1 MDSAVSTPL
10 TARRGGPLQ
19 GRTRVPGDKSI
30 SHRALILGAL
40 TVGESTVAGLLEG
53 EDVLHTAEAMRALG
67 ARLERGADG
76 LWRIHGVGVA
86 GFAQPAG
93 PLDFGNS
100 GTGCRLAIGAVAG
113 NAVTAT
119 FVGDAS
125 LSNRPMRRVLDP
137 LERMG
142 ARVIEAAEG
151 GRLPLTLQGAAD
163 PLPIVYESP
172 VPSAQLKS
180 AVLLAGLS
188 APGETTVIEA
198 EATRDH
204 TERLLKHFG
213 AKLTSKPYGEH
224 GRRITLQGQPELEP
238 ANVVVPADPSSA
250 AFPMVAALLVPG
262 SDLILDAVMTNPL
275 RTGLLTTL
283 REMGASIEAVAK
295 RDDGGEEVAD
305 LRVVTSKLKGVDV
318 PAERAPAMIDEYPIL
333 AVAASFAEG
342 TTRMRGLKELRVK
355 ESDRLEATAAMLRAN
370 GVTVEIEGDDLI
382 VQGKANVAGGG
393 EVATHMDHRIA
404 MAALVMGLASD
415 NPVRIDDSAFIAT
428 SFPGFVELMR
438 ALGADLSMIIAID
451 GPAASGKG
459 TLGKRLAAHYG
470 LRHLDTGLIYRA
482 VAKHVLDAGR
492 RPDDKAAAVAA
503 AKALDPA
510 RFDEAALKSHAVGEA
525 ASVVS
530 AIPEVRAAL
539 LAFQREFAAKPPG
552 AVLDGRDIGTVICPD
567 ADVKIYVTATP
578 EVRARR
584 RAAEYQAQ
592 GRQIDEATVLADI
605 LKRDERDSQRA
616 TAPLKQAPDAHLLD
630 TTELD
635 VEAAVLAAIAV
646 VERATLR

>member
-1 MDSAVSTPL
+1 VNPANSTPL

-67 ARLERGADG
+67 ARLERTGEG
-76 LWRIHGVGVA
+76 LWRIHGVGVG
-86 GFAQPAG
+86 GFAQPAS

-100 GTGCRLAIGAVAG
+100 GTGVRLAIGAVAG
-113 NAVTAT
+113 SPVTAT
-119 FVGDAS
+119 FIGDAS
-125 LSNRPMRRVLDP
+125 LSKRPMRRVLDP

-142 ARVIEAAEG
+142 ARVLEAAEG
-151 GRLPLTLQGAAD
+151 GRLPLTLQGAND
-163 PLPIVYESP
+163 PIPIVYEPP

-180 AVLLAGLS
+180 AVLFAGLA

-213 AKLTSKPYGEH
+213 AKLTSKPHGEH

-250 AFPMVAALLVPG
+250 AFPLVAGLLVPG
-262 SDLILDAVMTNPL
+262 SDIILEAVMTNPL

-283 REMGASIEAVAK
+283 REMGANVEVVGT

-305 LRVVTSKLKGVDV
+305 LRVRTSGLKGVDV
-318 PAERAPAMIDEYPIL
+318 PAERAPSMIDEYPIL
-333 AVAASFAEG
+333 AVAASFAQG
-342 TTRMRGLKELRVK
+342 VTRMRGLKELRVK

-382 VQGKANVAGGG
+382 VQGKSNVAGGG
-393 EVATHMDHRIA
+393 EVVTHMDHRIA
-404 MAALVMGLASD
+404 MAALVMGTASD

-438 ALGADLSMIIAID
+438 ALGADLS
-451 GPAASGKG
+451 
-459 TLGKRLAAHYG
+459 
-470 LRHLDTGLIYRA
+470 
-482 VAKHVLDAGR
+482 
-492 RPDDKAAAVAA
+492 
-503 AKALDPA
+503 
-510 RFDEAALKSHAVGEA
+510 
-525 ASVVS
+525 
-530 AIPEVRAAL
+530 
-539 LAFQREFAAKPPG
+539 
-552 AVLDGRDIGTVICPD
+552 
-567 ADVKIYVTATP
+567 
-578 EVRARR
+578 
-584 RAAEYQAQ
+584 
-592 GRQIDEATVLADI
+592 
-605 LKRDERDSQRA
+605 
-616 TAPLKQAPDAHLLD
+616 
-630 TTELD
+630 
-635 VEAAVLAAIAV
+635 
-646 VERATLR
+646 